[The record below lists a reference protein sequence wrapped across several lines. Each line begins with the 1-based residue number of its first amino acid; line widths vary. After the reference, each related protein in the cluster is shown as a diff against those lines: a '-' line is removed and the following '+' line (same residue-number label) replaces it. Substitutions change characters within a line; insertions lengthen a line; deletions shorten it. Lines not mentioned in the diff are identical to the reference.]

1 MWQEIRQILR
11 ILFNK
16 SPTATDEEIYR
27 NKRNMSAYKDTT
39 DLNPTAIF
47 ANALSVLAFGD
58 SSVSITDANGDSTRR
73 TELLDEI
80 AQKHWKTIKQN
91 IAVGNGCGMIA
102 AIPYS
107 VNNGLGRKV
116 YIDVVSKDRMFVTSI
131 QGDEITGI
139 TVLADHRQ
147 IGYKDYYRWTD
158 YAVSNGIYTIT
169 QRATKDQTPCPLDA
183 VPDWS
188 NIDEIVKISGVDR
201 LPIGIYKCPTSNRRP
216 STIDGVPITY
226 GCEKTIQRIKDTLK
240 QIDKEYSEKQSKI
253 FADSTMF
260 KGDDKINGS
269 IFKVINSQKMGTG
282 MPFFEIFSPEF
293 RDTSLFHRLT
303 ENFAMLEREVGTSKG
318 VVTDLGTNGATAT
331 EIKCA
336 TYQTFTL
343 CDDIHTNTKAYFD
356 GLMYG
361 VNVLCNYYGLYPDS
375 EYKINYDWSYAMLE
389 DSEATYKQLAEGK
402 SQGVVSPV
410 ELRQFIKPDE
420 TIDDAKAAI
429 EDIRKNSP
437 TMSMLIGD

>member
-1 MWQEIRQILR
+1 MWGDIRQI
-11 ILFNK
+11 IWGLFRK
-16 SPTATDEEIYR
+16 RLTATDKEIDR
-27 NKRNMSAYKDTT
+27 NKRNMSSYQDTT

-58 SSVSITDANGDSTRR
+58 SSVSITDANGDNTRR

-107 VNNGLGRKV
+107 VNNGLGRKI
-116 YIDVVSKDRMFVTSI
+116 YIDVVSKDRMFVTGV
-131 QGDEITGI
+131 QGDEITSI

-147 IGYKDYYRWTD
+147 IGFKDYYRWTD
-158 YAVSNGIYTIT
+158 YAVNNGVYTIT
-169 QRATKDQTPCPLDA
+169 QRVTKDQSP
-183 VPDWS
+183 VPMDVVSDWAD
-188 NIDEIVKISGVDR
+188 IDEVISISGVDR

-226 GCEKTIQRIKDTLK
+226 GCGKTIQRIKDTLA
-240 QIDKEYSEKQSKI
+240 QIDKEYAEKQSRI
-253 FADSTMF
+253 FADKVMF
-260 KGDDKINGS
+260 DKGDNISDS
-269 IFKVINSQKMGTG
+269 VFKVMNPSKMGG
-282 MPFFEIFSPEF
+282 APFFEIFSPEF
-293 RDTSLFHRLT
+293 RDTSLFNRLA

-331 EIKCA
+331 EIKRA

-361 VNVLCNYYGLYPDS
+361 VNVLCNYYGLFPDS

-389 DSEATYKQLAEGK
+389 DSETTYQQLSEGHSK
-402 SQGVVSPV
+402 GAVSTA

-420 TIDDAKAAI
+420 TMDEAKAAV
-429 EDIRKNSP
+429 EEIRKNSP
-437 TMSMLIGD
+437 TMSMLIGE

>member
-1 MWQEIRQILR
+1 MRGDIRQIIWR
-11 ILFNK
+11 LFRK
-16 SPTATDEEIYR
+16 LLTATDDEIDR
-27 NKRNMSAYKDTT
+27 NKKNMSSYQNTD

-58 SSVSITDANGDSTRR
+58 SSVNITDANGNSTRR

-107 VNNGLGRKV
+107 VNNGLGRRI
-116 YIDVVSKDRMFVTSI
+116 YIDVVSKDRMFVTGV
-131 QGDEITGI
+131 QGDEITSI

-147 IGYKDYYRWTD
+147 IGFKDYYRWAD
-158 YAVSNGIYTIT
+158 YAVNNGVYTIT
-169 QRATKDQTPCPLDA
+169 QRVTKDQSPVSMDA
-183 VPDWS
+183 VPDWAK
-188 NIDEIVKISGVDR
+188 IDEVISISGVNR

-226 GCEKTIQRIKDTLK
+226 GCQKTIQRIKDTLE
-240 QIDKEYSEKQSKI
+240 QIDKEYSEKQSRI
-253 FADSTMF
+253 FADGLMF
-260 KGDDKINGS
+260 DKNNNVS
-269 IFKVINSQKMGTG
+269 DTVFKTLHTSKMVVEK
-282 MPFFEIFSPEF
+282 PFFEIFSPEF
-293 RDTSLFHRLT
+293 RDTSLFHRLE
-303 ENFAMLEREVGTSKG
+303 ENFAMLEKEVGTSKG
-318 VVTDLGTNGATAT
+318 VVTNLATNGATAT
-331 EIKCA
+331 EIKRA
-336 TYQTFTL
+336 TYQTFAL

-361 VNVLCNYYGLYPDS
+361 VNVLCNYYGLFPDS

-402 SQGVVSPV
+402 SQGVISGV
-410 ELRQFIKPDE
+410 ELRQYIKPDE
-420 TIDDAKAAI
+420 TIDEAKAAI
-429 EDIRKNSP
+429 EEIRKNSP